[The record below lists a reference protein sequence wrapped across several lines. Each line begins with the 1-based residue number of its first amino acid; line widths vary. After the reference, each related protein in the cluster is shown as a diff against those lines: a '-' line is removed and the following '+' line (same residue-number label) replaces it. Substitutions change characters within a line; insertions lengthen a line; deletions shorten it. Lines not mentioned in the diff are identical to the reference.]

1 MKYRKFGKLDWKV
14 SVLGFGVMRLPQKS
28 EDMADVDEEES
39 IRMIRYA
46 IDQGVNYLDSGY
58 LYHMGKSEP
67 IIAKALENGY
77 REKVRIATKLP
88 VRIVESADKFD
99 DYLNEQMERLK
110 TKKLDFYLLHGLNG
124 EIWPIVRDWGILD
137 WADKKIAE
145 GKFSHFGFS
154 FHDDYEVFKDII
166 DSYDNWTMCQI
177 QYNYMDKDYQ
187 AGRRGVE
194 YAAEKGL
201 AIVVMEP
208 LRGGSLTQETP
219 ESVTKIWN
227 EAPVKCSPAEW
238 GLMWVWNQPE
248 ITMALSGMS
257 TMEQVVENT
266 EIAGRVEPGLL
277 TTEEL
282 DIIDRV
288 GEAYRSLRPIPCTGC
303 TYCMPCP
310 NGVEIPQI
318 FQIYNDAMMYN
329 NMQMGRFRY
338 QMTDILKEEQRGD
351 QCIECGQCLEAC
363 PQSISIPDWLKKA
376 HEELIQSQQ

>member
-1 MKYRKFGKLDWKV
+1 MKYRKFGKLDWEV
-14 SVLGFGVMRLPQKS
+14 SVLGFGVMRLPQTS
-28 EDMADVDEEES
+28 ENMGDVDEEES
-39 IRMIRYA
+39 IRLIRYA

-58 LYHMGKSEP
+58 MYHMGKSEP
-67 IIAKALENGY
+67 MIAKALENGY

-88 VRIVESADKFD
+88 VRMVESADKFD

-124 EIWPIVRDWGILD
+124 ESWPTVRDWGILD
-137 WADKKIAE
+137 WADEKLAE

-154 FHDDYEVFKDII
+154 FHDEYDVFKDII
-166 DSYDNWTMCQI
+166 DSYDNWTLCQI

-208 LRGGSLTQETP
+208 LRGGSLTLEPP
-219 ESVTKIWN
+219 ESVTRLWD
-227 EAPVKCSPAEW
+227 EAPVKRSPAEW

-257 TMEQVVENT
+257 AMEQVVENT
-266 EIAGRVEPGLL
+266 EIAGRAEPGLL
-277 TTEEL
+277 TPEEL
-282 DIIDRV
+282 GIIDRV
-288 GEAYRSLRPIPCTGC
+288 SEAYRSLRPIPCTGC
-303 TYCMPCP
+303 AYCMPCP
-310 NGVEIPQI
+310 NGVEIPHI
-318 FQIYNDAMMYN
+318 FQIYNDSIMYN

-351 QCIECGQCLEAC
+351 MCIECGECLEAC
-363 PQSISIPDWLKKA
+363 PQSIEIPEWLKKA
-376 HEELIQSQQ
+376 HEELIQPQ

>member
-124 EIWPIVRDWGILD
+124 EVWPTVRDWGILD

-227 EAPVKCSPAEW
+227 EAPVKRSPAEW

-303 TYCMPCP
+303 AYCMPCP

-351 QCIECGQCLEAC
+351 KCIECSQCLEAC

>member
-1 MKYRKFGKLDWKV
+1 MKYRKFGKLDWEV
-14 SVLGFGVMRLPQKS
+14 SVLGFGVMRLPQTS
-28 EDMADVDEEES
+28 ENMGDVDEEES
-39 IRMIRYA
+39 IRLIRYA

-58 LYHMGKSEP
+58 MYHMGKSEP
-67 IIAKALENGY
+67 VIARALENGY

-88 VRIVESADKFD
+88 VRMVESADKFD

-124 EIWPIVRDWGILD
+124 ESWPKARDWGILD
-137 WADKKIAE
+137 WADEKLAE

-154 FHDDYEVFKDII
+154 FHDEYDVFKDII
-166 DSYDNWTMCQI
+166 DSYDKWTLCQI

-208 LRGGSLTQETP
+208 LRGGSLTQEAP
-219 ESVTKIWN
+219 ESVMKLWD
-227 EAPVKCSPAEW
+227 EAPVKRSPAEW

-257 TMEQVVENT
+257 AMEQVVENT
-266 EIAGRVEPGLL
+266 EIAGRAEPGLL
-277 TTEEL
+277 TPEEL
-282 DIIDRV
+282 GIIDRV
-288 GEAYRSLRPIPCTGC
+288 SEAYRSLRPIPCTGC
-303 TYCMPCP
+303 AYCMPCP

-318 FQIYNDAMMYN
+318 FQIYNDSVMYN
-329 NMQMGRFRY
+329 NITMGRFRY
-338 QMTDILKEEQRGD
+338 QMTDMLKEEQRGD
-351 QCIECGQCLEAC
+351 MCIECGECLEAC
-363 PQSISIPDWLKKA
+363 PQSIEIPDWLKKA
-376 HEELIQSQQ
+376 HEELIQPQ

>member
-1 MKYRKFGKLDWKV
+1 MKYRKFGKLDWEV
-14 SVLGFGVMRLPQKS
+14 SVLGFGAMRLPQTS
-28 EDMADVDEEES
+28 ENMGDVDEEES

-46 IDQGVNYLDSGY
+46 IDRGVNYLDSAY

-67 IIAKALENGY
+67 IIARALEDGY

-88 VRIVESADKFD
+88 VRMVESADKFD

-124 EIWPIVRDWGILD
+124 ESWPKVRDWGILD
-137 WADKKIAE
+137 WANEKLAE
-145 GKFSHFGFS
+145 GKFSYFGFS
-154 FHDDYEVFKDII
+154 FHDDYDVFKDII

-219 ESVTKIWN
+219 ESITKIWN
-227 EAPVKCSPAEW
+227 EAPVKRSPAEW

-248 ITMALSGMS
+248 ITIALSGMS

-266 EIAGRVEPGLL
+266 EIAGRAEPGLL
-277 TTEEL
+277 TPEEL
-282 DIIDRV
+282 GIIDRV
-288 GEAYRSLRPIPCTGC
+288 SEAYRSLRPIPCTGC
-303 TYCMPCP
+303 AYCMPCP

-318 FQIYNDAMMYN
+318 FQIYNDAKMYN
-329 NMQMGRFRY
+329 NIHMGRFRY
-338 QMTDILKEEQRGD
+338 QMTDMLKEEQRGD

-363 PQSISIPDWLKKA
+363 PQSIEIPDWLKKA
-376 HEELIQSQQ
+376 HEELIQPQ

>member
-67 IIAKALENGY
+67 IIANALENGY

-137 WADKKIAE
+137 WADKKMAE

-154 FHDDYEVFKDII
+154 FHDDYDVFKDII

-227 EAPVKCSPAEW
+227 EAPVKRSPAEW

-303 TYCMPCP
+303 AYCMPCP

>member
-137 WADKKIAE
+137 WADKKMAE

-154 FHDDYEVFKDII
+154 FHDDYDVFKDII

-208 LRGGSLTQETP
+208 LRGGSLTKETP

-227 EAPVKCSPAEW
+227 EAPVKRSPAEW

-266 EIAGRVEPGLL
+266 EIAGRAEPGLL

-303 TYCMPCP
+303 AYCMPCP

-329 NMQMGRFRY
+329 NLQMGRFRY

>member
-137 WADKKIAE
+137 WADKKMAE

-154 FHDDYEVFKDII
+154 FHDDYDVFKDII

-227 EAPVKCSPAEW
+227 EAPVKRSPAEW

-266 EIAGRVEPGLL
+266 EIAGRAEPGLL

-303 TYCMPCP
+303 AYCMPCP

>member
-1 MKYRKFGKLDWKV
+1 MG
-14 SVLGFGVMRLPQKS
+14 
-28 EDMADVDEEES
+28 DVDEEES

-46 IDQGVNYLDSGY
+46 IDQGVNYLDSAY

-67 IIAKALENGY
+67 IIARALEDGY

-88 VRIVESADKFD
+88 VRMVESADTFD
-99 DYLNEQMERLK
+99 DYLDEQMERLK

-124 EIWPIVRDWGILD
+124 ESWPKVRDWGILD
-137 WADKKIAE
+137 WANEKLAE
-145 GKFSHFGFS
+145 GKFSDFGFS
-154 FHDDYEVFKDII
+154 FHDDYDVFKDII

-219 ESVTKIWN
+219 ESITKIWN
-227 EAPVKCSPAEW
+227 EAPVKRSPAEW

-266 EIAGRVEPGLL
+266 EIAGRAEPGLL
-277 TTEEL
+277 TQAEL

-288 GEAYRSLRPIPCTGC
+288 SEAYRSLRPIPCTGC
-303 TYCMPCP
+303 AYCMPCP

-329 NMQMGRFRY
+329 NIRMGRFRY

-351 QCIECGQCLEAC
+351 KCIECGQCLEAC
-363 PQSISIPDWLKKA
+363 PQSIEIPDWLKKA
-376 HEELIQSQQ
+376 HEELIQPQ